1 MENRLCCLM
10 RPSQNL
16 IITIE
21 VKVKKMKT
29 NKLNTNVTNSL
40 PNRKKSCFIKL
51 SALILG
57 SVLSHSALAVDVAAG
72 DYTALPAGT
81 NLALAYYQTASR
93 DELYAGGKKVD
104 GDFSLASDVGI
115 LRGVHFMDIG
125 GYIVDPQF
133 LLPFG
138 TLDASKDIAALG
150 EESGVGDLILAATV
164 WLVNKPKDNTYFG
177 ITPYVYLPTGTYDN
191 EEGLNLGENRY
202 KFVLQAG
209 YITNLTEDIS
219 FDLVADV
226 MLYGENDE
234 FGAEKKT
241 MEQEASF
248 QLQAFLRYKMNP
260 AWDFRVGLSQTF
272 GGETE
277 VNGTKMNDAAE
288 VTKMSVGT
296 TYFISPSIQLSA
308 TYGRDLS
315 VENGFSEDNRLNL
328 RVLKVF

>member
-1 MENRLCCLM
+1 M
-10 RPSQNL
+10 
-16 IITIE
+16 
-21 VKVKKMKT
+21 KK
-29 NKLNTNVTNSL
+29 NKINMYTTNSFL
-40 PNRKKSCFIKL
+40 NRKKFSFTQL

-57 SVLSHSALAVDVAAG
+57 SALSYSALAVDVDAG

-81 NLALAYYQTASR
+81 NLAMIYYQNASR
-93 DELYAGGKKVD
+93 NELYSGGDKVS

-115 LRGVHFMDIG
+115 LRGVHFTEIG

-138 TLDASKDIAALG
+138 MLDAGKDIAALG

-177 ITPYVYLPTGTYDN
+177 ITPFLYLPTGTYDN

-209 YITNLTEDIS
+209 YITNLTDDIAL
-219 FDLVADV
+219 DLVADV

-234 FGAEKKT
+234 FGAAKQT

-248 QLQAFLRYKMNP
+248 QLQAFLRYTMNP
-260 AWDFRVGLSQTF
+260 GWDFRVGLSQTF

-277 VNGTKMNDAAE
+277 VNGAKMNDAAE
-288 VTKMSVGT
+288 ITKINVGT
-296 TYFISPSIQLSA
+296 SYFVTPSVQLLAS
-308 TYGRDLS
+308 YGRDLA

>member
-1 MENRLCCLM
+1 
-10 RPSQNL
+10 
-16 IITIE
+16 
-21 VKVKKMKT
+21 MKP
-29 NKLNTNVTNSL
+29 NKINMNATNSF
-40 PNRKKSCFIKL
+40 PNRKKTSSIKL

-57 SVLSHSALAVDVAAG
+57 SVLSHSTFAVDVDAG

-81 NLALAYYQTASR
+81 NLAMLYYQDASR
-93 DELYAGGKKVD
+93 DELYSAGNKVT
-104 GDFSLASDVGI
+104 GDYSLASDVGI
-115 LRGVHFMDIG
+115 LRGVHFTEIG

-138 TLDASKDIAALG
+138 ALDAGKDIAALG

-177 ITPYVYLPTGTYDN
+177 ITPFIYLPTGTYDN
-191 EEGLNLGENRY
+191 KEGLNLGENRY
-202 KFVLQAG
+202 KFALQAG
-209 YITNLTEDIS
+209 YITNLTDDIS
-219 FDLVADV
+219 LDLVADV
-226 MLYGENDE
+226 MLYGKNDE
-234 FGAEKKT
+234 FGATKQT

-260 AWDFRVGLSQTF
+260 SWDFRVGLSQTF

-277 VNGTKMNDAAE
+277 VDGIKKDDAAE
-288 VTKMSVGT
+288 VTKMSVGSS
-296 TYFISPSIQLSA
+296 YFISPSIQLSA
-308 TYGRDLS
+308 TYGRDLA

>member
-1 MENRLCCLM
+1 M
-10 RPSQNL
+10 
-16 IITIE
+16 
-21 VKVKKMKT
+21 KK
-29 NKLNTNVTNSL
+29 NKINMNTTNSFL
-40 PNRKKSCFIKL
+40 NRKKFSFTQL

-57 SVLSHSALAVDVAAG
+57 SALSYSALAVDVDAG

-81 NLALAYYQTASR
+81 NLAMIYYQNASR
-93 DELYAGGKKVD
+93 NELYSGGDKVS

-115 LRGVHFMDIG
+115 LRGVHFTEIG

-138 TLDASKDIAALG
+138 KLDAGKDIAALG

-164 WLVNKPKDNTYFG
+164 WLVNKPEDNTYFG
-177 ITPYVYLPTGTYDN
+177 ITPFLYLPTGTYDN

-209 YITNLTEDIS
+209 YITNLTDDIAL
-219 FDLVADV
+219 DLVADV

-234 FGAEKKT
+234 FGAAKQT

-248 QLQAFLRYKMNP
+248 QLQAFLRYTMNP
-260 AWDFRVGLSQTF
+260 GWDFRVGLSQTF

-277 VNGTKMNDAAE
+277 VDGIKKDDAPE

-296 TYFISPSIQLSA
+296 TYFISPSIQLLA

>member
-1 MENRLCCLM
+1 M
-10 RPSQNL
+10 
-16 IITIE
+16 
-21 VKVKKMKT
+21 KK
-29 NKLNTNVTNSL
+29 NKINMNTTNSFL
-40 PNRKKSCFIKL
+40 NRKKFSFTQL

-57 SVLSHSALAVDVAAG
+57 SALSYSALAVDVDAG

-81 NLALAYYQTASR
+81 NLAMIYYQNASR
-93 DELYAGGKKVD
+93 NELYSGGDKVS

-115 LRGVHFMDIG
+115 LRGVHFTEIG

-138 TLDASKDIAALG
+138 KLGAGKDIAALG

-164 WLVNKPKDNTYFG
+164 WLVNKPEDNTYFG
-177 ITPYVYLPTGTYDN
+177 ITPFLYLPTGTYDN

-209 YITNLTEDIS
+209 YITNLTDDIAL
-219 FDLVADV
+219 DLVADV

-234 FGAEKKT
+234 FGAAKQT

-248 QLQAFLRYKMNP
+248 QLQAFLRYTMNP
-260 AWDFRVGLSQTF
+260 GWDFRVGLSQTF

-277 VNGTKMNDAAE
+277 VDGIKKDDAPE

-296 TYFISPSIQLSA
+296 TYFISPSIQLLA

>member
-1 MENRLCCLM
+1 
-10 RPSQNL
+10 
-16 IITIE
+16 
-21 VKVKKMKT
+21 MKT
-29 NKLNTNVTNSL
+29 NKINMNATYSY
-40 PNRKKSCFIKL
+40 PNRKKASFIKL

-93 DELYAGGKKVD
+93 DELYSGGNKVA

-115 LRGVHFMDIG
+115 LRGVHFMELG

-138 TLDASKDIAALG
+138 SLDASKDIAALG
-150 EESGVGDLILAATV
+150 KESGVGDLILAATV

-177 ITPYVYLPTGTYDN
+177 ITPYIYLPTGTYDKD
-191 EEGLNLGENRY
+191 EALNLGENRY

-209 YITNLTEDIS
+209 YITNLTDDIA

-226 MLYGENDE
+226 MMYGENDE
-234 FGAEKKT
+234 FGAAKAT
-241 MEQEASF
+241 MKQEPSF

-260 AWDFRVGLSQTF
+260 SWDFRVGLSQTF

-288 VTKMSVGT
+288 VSKMSVGT
-296 TYFISPSIQLSA
+296 TYFITPSIQLSA
-308 TYGRDLS
+308 TFGRDLA

>member
-1 MENRLCCLM
+1 
-10 RPSQNL
+10 
-16 IITIE
+16 
-21 VKVKKMKT
+21 MKP
-29 NKLNTNVTNSL
+29 NKINMNATNSF
-40 PNRKKSCFIKL
+40 PNRKKTSSIKL

-57 SVLSHSALAVDVAAG
+57 SVLSHSTFAVDVDAG

-81 NLALAYYQTASR
+81 NLAMLYYQDASR
-93 DELYAGGKKVD
+93 DELYSGGNKVAGD
-104 GDFSLASDVGI
+104 YSLASDVGI
-115 LRGVHFMDIG
+115 LRGVHFTEIG

-138 TLDASKDIAALG
+138 ALDAGKDIAALG

-177 ITPYVYLPTGTYDN
+177 ITPFIYLPTGTYDN
-191 EEGLNLGENRY
+191 KEGLNLGENRY
-202 KFVLQAG
+202 KFALQAG
-209 YITNLTEDIS
+209 YITNLTDDIS
-219 FDLVADV
+219 LDLVADV

-234 FGAEKKT
+234 FGVTKQT

-260 AWDFRVGLSQTF
+260 SWDFRVGLSQTF

-277 VNGTKMNDAAE
+277 VDGIKKDDAAE
-288 VTKMSVGT
+288 VTKMSVGSS
-296 TYFISPSIQLSA
+296 YFISPSIQLSA
-308 TYGRDLS
+308 TYGRDLA

>member
-1 MENRLCCLM
+1 M
-10 RPSQNL
+10 
-16 IITIE
+16 
-21 VKVKKMKT
+21 
-29 NKLNTNVTNSL
+29 NTNTIKTKICGYFSKKRKSRAVQLSSL
-40 PNRKKSCFIKL
+40 VL
-51 SALILG
+51 ATM
-57 SVLSHSALAVDVAAG
+57 LSHSALAVDVDAG

-93 DELYAGGKKVD
+93 DALYSGGNKVD

-115 LRGVHFMDIG
+115 LRAVHFMDIG

-138 TLDASKDIAALG
+138 TLDAGKDIAALG
-150 EESGVGDLILAATV
+150 EESGTGDLILAATV
-164 WLVNKPKDNTYFG
+164 WLVNKPEDNTYFG
-177 ITPYVYLPTGTYDN
+177 ITPYIYLPTGTYDN
-191 EEGLNLGENRY
+191 EKGLNLGENRY

-209 YITNLTEDIS
+209 YITNLTDDIS

-234 FGAEKKT
+234 FGANKAT

-260 AWDFRVGLSQTF
+260 TWDFRVGLSQSF

-277 VNGTKMNDAAE
+277 VNGAKMNDAAE
-288 VTKMSVGT
+288 ITKMSIGT
-296 TYFISPSIQLSA
+296 TYFITPSIQLAA
-308 TYGRDLS
+308 TFGRDLA
-315 VENGFSEDNRLNL
+315 VENGFSEDSRLNL

>member
-1 MENRLCCLM
+1 
-10 RPSQNL
+10 
-16 IITIE
+16 
-21 VKVKKMKT
+21 MKP
-29 NKLNTNVTNSL
+29 NKINMNATNSF
-40 PNRKKSCFIKL
+40 PNRKKTSSIKL

-57 SVLSHSALAVDVAAG
+57 SVLSHSTFAVDVDAG

-81 NLALAYYQTASR
+81 NLAMLYYQDASR
-93 DELYAGGKKVD
+93 DELYSGGNKVAGD
-104 GDFSLASDVGI
+104 YSLASDVGI
-115 LRGVHFMDIG
+115 LRGVHFTEIG

-138 TLDASKDIAALG
+138 ALDAGKDIAALG

-177 ITPYVYLPTGTYDN
+177 ITPFIYLPTGTYDN
-191 EEGLNLGENRY
+191 KEGLNLGENRY
-202 KFVLQAG
+202 KFALQAG
-209 YITNLTEDIS
+209 YITNLTDDIS
-219 FDLVADV
+219 LDLVADV
-226 MLYGENDE
+226 MLYGKNDE
-234 FGAEKKT
+234 FGATKQT

-260 AWDFRVGLSQTF
+260 SWDFRVGLSQTF

-277 VNGTKMNDAAE
+277 VDGIKKDDAAE
-288 VTKMSVGT
+288 VTKMSVGSS
-296 TYFISPSIQLSA
+296 YFISPSIQLSA
-308 TYGRDLS
+308 TYGRDLA

>member
-1 MENRLCCLM
+1 MINNTTR
-10 RPSQNL
+10 
-16 IITIE
+16 T
-21 VKVKKMKT
+21 KVCGSLSKKRKSRI
-29 NKLNTNVTNSL
+29 LQLSSL
-40 PNRKKSCFIKL
+40 VL
-51 SALILG
+51 ATM
-57 SVLSHSALAVDVAAG
+57 LSHSALAVDVDAG

-93 DELYAGGKKVD
+93 DELYAGGNVVD

-115 LRGVHFMDIG
+115 LRGVHFMELG

-177 ITPYVYLPTGTYDN
+177 ITPYIYLPTGTYDN
-191 EEGLNLGENRY
+191 EKGLNLGENRY

-219 FDLVADV
+219 FDFVADV

-234 FGAEKKT
+234 FGASKAT

-248 QLQAFLRYKMNP
+248 QLQAFLRYKMSP
-260 AWDFRVGLSQTF
+260 TWDFRVGLSQTF
-272 GGETE
+272 GGETK
-277 VNGTKMNDAAE
+277 VDGTKMNDAAE
-288 VTKMSVGT
+288 VSKMSIGT
-296 TYFISPSIQLSA
+296 TYFITPSIQLAA
-308 TYGRDLS
+308 TYGRDLA